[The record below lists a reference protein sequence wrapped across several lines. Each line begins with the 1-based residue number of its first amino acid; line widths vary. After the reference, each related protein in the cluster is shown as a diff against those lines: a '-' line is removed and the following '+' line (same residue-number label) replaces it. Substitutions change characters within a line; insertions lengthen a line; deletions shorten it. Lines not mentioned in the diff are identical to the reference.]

1 MVTIQSVI
9 ISDPWNGTITIDLT
23 DGSQL
28 ILDVVTQP
36 LIAPSAVSVYWRR
49 FDGYANPGVNS
60 IISWSSKD
68 HKEPVSPAPGASWP
82 AMITSPTRRSS
93 GTIPNNRKRRRE
105 LGYTRLPNW

>member
-23 DGSQL
+23 DGSQI

-68 HKEPVSPAPGASWP
+68 PREQESPAPGASWR
-82 AMITSPTRRSS
+82 ATKTSPTRQSN
-93 GTIPNNRKRRRE
+93 GTIPSSRKRQRE
-105 LGYTRLPNW
+105 